1 MPDELLTPQQVA
13 DFLHVEKFTVY
24 RLLAQKQL
32 PAFKVGN
39 QWRFKRKMIEA
50 WVRKNSNVQKK
61 RLHLVKPIDRGEQTA
76 EEALRINQSS
86 TKKALVVE
94 DHPDMVEILAMQM
107 ERLGFTVISAS
118 NGKEGVEKAIAEKPD
133 MILMDIMMP
142 GMDGRDATRLI
153 RSNPETQHIPILA
166 TTALF
171 RSSDLSSCIQ
181 AGCSSYISKPF
192 TPQDL
197 QEKIQIVFPS
207 A

>member
-1 MPDELLTPQQVA
+1 M
-13 DFLHVEKFTVY
+13 
-24 RLLAQKQL
+24 
-32 PAFKVGN
+32 
-39 QWRFKRKMIEA
+39 
-50 WVRKNSNVQKK
+50 
-61 RLHLVKPIDRGEQTA
+61 
-76 EEALRINQSS
+76 RINLSS
-86 TKKALVVE
+86 TKKALVVD
-94 DHPDMVEILAMQM
+94 DHPDMVEILTMQL
-107 ERLGFTVISAS
+107 EILGFTVISAS

-166 TTALF
+166 STVLYL
-171 RSSDLSSCIQ
+171 SSDLSSCIE

-197 QEKIQIVFPS
+197 QEKIQIVFSS